1 MKIVIIGAGG
11 VGSYLLPPMCMLRD
25 PETVFVV
32 DGDTLETK
40 NLNRQLFKREDV
52 GENKAD
58 ALSDRYG
65 CKSIPKFFA
74 HGVDTFDPEDWLLVC
89 VDNNPAR
96 AAALESSDAYG
107 CKVICGANEVTS
119 AEAYFYDPRWKGT
132 ELDPRKYYPDILT
145 DTRFDPRTVG
155 SGCTGE
161 SQESNK
167 QLVTANFMAAALMQH
182 LFVIWA
188 MEARKVSRDA
198 RKHLPFRIRQNLSSY
213 EVSKEIT
220 TINQTK
226 E

>member
-1 MKIVIIGAGG
+1 MKIYVLGAGG
-11 VGSYLLPPMCMLRD
+11 VGSWLLPSICMLRD
-25 PETVFVV
+25 PQTVSVV

-40 NLNRQLFKREDV
+40 NLNRQLFTTQDV
-52 GENKAD
+52 GRNKAD
-58 ALSDRYG
+58 ALAERYG
-65 CKSIPKFFA
+65 CESIPRFFA
-74 HGVDTFDPEDWLLVC
+74 HGMCAFEESDWLLVG

-96 AAALESSDAYG
+96 AAALESCDAHG
-107 CKVICGANEVTS
+107 CKAIVGANEVLS
-119 AEAYFYDPRWKGT
+119 AEAYYYDPRWRGSP
-132 ELDPRKYYPDILT
+132 LDPRKYYEDITT

-161 SQESNK
+161 AQEANK

-182 LFVIWA
+182 LFIAWA
-188 MEARKVSRDA
+188 VEARKLTRDV

-220 TINQTK
+220 IITTDK